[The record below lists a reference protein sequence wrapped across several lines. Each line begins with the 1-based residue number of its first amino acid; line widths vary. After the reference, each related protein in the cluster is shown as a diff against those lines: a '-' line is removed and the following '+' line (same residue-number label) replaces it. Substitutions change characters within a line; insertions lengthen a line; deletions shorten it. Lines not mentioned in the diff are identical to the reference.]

1 MLVYELLL
9 SLEIAVLF
17 SYFLLLEV
25 KSSRAKVLACCIFP
39 PIVLC
44 HYIFFSQ
51 L

>member
-25 KSSRAKVLACCIFP
+25 KSSRAKVLACWPPVEAFGEFP
-39 PIVLC
+39 
-44 HYIFFSQ
+44 
-51 L
+51 